1 MKARFRYVSN
11 LAIYYL
17 AVAATLS
24 FFFEIWRLLTLLQL
38 RDRAASVPSSVIAQS
53 FLAGLRFDFSIA
65 CYITLP
71 LLLFGMLPFVDISRS
86 GAARWVNNALLFLIA
101 AVAFCINLSDIEFF
115 RFFNTRLNGMALD
128 WIDTP
133 GFVATMIWETYPV
146 VRYFLLF
153 AVIYIVF
160 VIVILRIQ
168 RTLVRNRQPSSIW
181 LNAAYLPLL
190 LAIVVLGAR
199 GRIEEKA
206 PLTWGEAYFSEYS
219 FANLLALNPVFTF
232 VRDAFYDA
240 GTKEQVA
247 ATMQKISR
255 PDAAKIT
262 RRMLGLSVDD
272 SLQNRRLSR
281 QVRFDQENANPPN
294 VILIIMESFGSRS
307 IGCLHPSF
315 PYDLTPHFDSLAQ
328 EGLLFTNIY
337 SAGIHTYAGLMATLY
352 GYPELPGGSVMKLFT
367 SENSFWGLPSILRE
381 HGYQTLFF
389 CTHDPQF
396 DNMQGFLMSN
406 GMMRVYSL
414 FDYASDEKLSTLGVP
429 DHVMFDHAVEFIKN
443 NHAGKR
449 FFATLL
455 TASNHGPW
463 KIPDVPFQQVPA
475 TDNRADILNAFKYSD
490 WALGH
495 FVRKIENDPA
505 FAHTLIIVTGDNGT
519 LVNPVHD
526 PDLSQ
531 YEIPIL
537 IYDTDHKIGAGQRI
551 NRLGSQVDIL
561 ATVMGLLQLDYDD
574 QSFGTDLLDTSAV
587 DGSVTNFA
595 LISEGYTVGYVENGY
610 YLISRLG
617 GKPSLYSL
625 AAVSVDLADSL
636 RSLAADFDRKALSF
650 FQTAYYNLK
659 RPLSR

>member
-1 MKARFRYVSN
+1 VKARFRYVSN
-11 LAIYYL
+11 IALYYL
-17 AVAATLS
+17 ALAATLS

-38 RDRAASVPSSVIAQS
+38 RDRAASVPASVIAQS
-53 FLAGLRFDFSIA
+53 FLAGLRFDFAIA

-71 LLLFGMLPFVDISRS
+71 LLLLGMLPFIDISRFR
-86 GAARWVNNALLFLIA
+86 AVRWTNNALLFSIA
-101 AVAFCINLSDIEFF
+101 AVAFYFSLSDIEFF
-115 RFFNTRLNGMALD
+115 RFFNTRLNGMALE

-133 GFVATMIWETYPV
+133 AFVTTMIWETYPV
-146 VRYFLLF
+146 IRYTLLF
-153 AVIYIVF
+153 AVVFIVF

-168 RTLVRNRQPSSIW
+168 RILLRGRRPSSIW
-181 LNAAYLPLL
+181 LNLVYLPLV
-190 LAIVVLGAR
+190 AGIVVLGAR

-247 ATMQKISR
+247 ATMKRIEH
-255 PDAAKIT
+255 PDAATIT
-262 RRMLGLSVDD
+262 RQILGLPVDD
-272 SLQNRRLSR
+272 SLLNRRLSK
-281 QVRFDQENANPPN
+281 QVRFDHENTNPPN
-294 VILIIMESFGSRS
+294 VILIIMESFGSRG
-307 IGCLHPSF
+307 IGCLRPSF
-315 PYDLTPHFDSLAQ
+315 PYDLTPHFDSLAK

-337 SAGIHTYAGLMATLY
+337 STGIHTYAGIMGTLY
-352 GYPELPGGSVMKLFT
+352 GYPSLPGGSVMKLYT

-381 HGYQTLFF
+381 HDYQTLFF

-406 GMMRVYSL
+406 GMMRLYSL

-429 DHVMFDHAVEFIKN
+429 DHVMFDHAVEFIKKN
-443 NHAGKR
+443 RSGKR

-463 KIPDVPFQQVPA
+463 KFPDVPFERVPA
-475 TDNRADILNAFKYSD
+475 SSERADQLNTFKYSD

-505 FAHTLIIVTGDNGT
+505 FAHTLIVVTADNGT

-537 IYDTDHKIGAGQRI
+537 IYDTDHQIGAGLRI
-551 NRLGSQVDIL
+551 DRLGSQADVL
-561 ATVMGLLQLDYDD
+561 ATVMGLLQLSYDN
-574 QSFGTDLLDTSAV
+574 QSFGSDLLDTLAV
-587 DGSVTNFA
+587 DAHSADFA
-595 LISEGYTVGYVENGY
+595 LMSEGYTVGYLENGY
-610 YLISRLG
+610 YLISRLDG
-617 GKPSLYSL
+617 ESSLYSL
-625 AAVSVDLADSL
+625 ATDSVDLADSL
-636 RSLAADFDRKALSF
+636 RALTTDFDRKALSL

-659 RPLSR
+659 RPLQR

>member
-11 LAIYYL
+11 IAIYYL
-17 AVAATLS
+17 TVAMTLS

-38 RDRAASVPSSVIAQS
+38 RDRAASAPSSVIAQS

-71 LLLFGMLPFVDISRS
+71 LLLFGMLPFVDISRLR
-86 GAARWVNNALLFLIA
+86 AARWVNNALLFSIS
-101 AVAFCINLSDIEFF
+101 AVAFYINLADIEFF

-146 VRYFLLF
+146 IRYSLLF

-168 RTLVRNRQPSSIW
+168 RILLRNRQPSSIW
-181 LNAAYLPLL
+181 LNLAYLPLL
-190 LAIVVLGAR
+190 TAIVVLGAR

-247 ATMQKISR
+247 ATMQTIYR
-255 PDAAKIT
+255 PDAAKVT
-262 RRMLGLSVDD
+262 RQMLGRSVDD
-272 SLQNRRLSR
+272 SLLNRRLSR
-281 QVRFDQENANPPN
+281 QVRFDKENASPPN
-294 VILIIMESFGSRS
+294 VILIIMESFGSRG
-307 IGCLHPSF
+307 IGCLRPSF
-315 PYDLTPHFDSLAQ
+315 PYDLTPRFDSLTQ

-367 SENSFWGLPSILRE
+367 SENSFWGLPSTLRE
-381 HGYQTLFF
+381 HDYQTLFF

-429 DHVMFDHAVEFIKN
+429 DHVMFDHAVEFIKK
-443 NHAGKR
+443 NHTGRR

-463 KIPDVPFQQVPA
+463 KIPDVPFQRVPA
-475 TDNRADILNAFKYSD
+475 TDGLADLLNAFKYSD

-505 FAHTLIIVTGDNGT
+505 FAHTLIIVTGDNGI
-519 LVNPVHD
+519 LVRPIHD

-537 IYDTDHKIGAGQRI
+537 IYDTDHKIGSGQRI

-561 ATVMGLLQLDYDD
+561 ATVMGLLQLNYDD
-574 QSFGTDLLDTSAV
+574 QSFGNDLLDTSTIGTGV
-587 DGSVTNFA
+587 NNFA
-595 LISEGYTVGYVENGY
+595 LMSEGYTVGYVENGY

-625 AAVSVDLADSL
+625 AADSLDLAEIVMEIE
-636 RSLAADFDRKALSF
+636 
-650 FQTAYYNLK
+650 
-659 RPLSR
+659 